1 MGVLTHNQVS
11 PVDQDHMGVLTHDQG
26 SPVDQGQDVEHG
38 GHVGVVVARGLL
50 QVLQGLLA
58 EGHGHLVAALR
69 RVLDHQVVEGPQAG
83 WDLVAPLLGG
93 GGGTAVPRLGHWGR
107 TFGLRLR
114 YLRLVLRELV
124 P

>member
-1 MGVLTHNQVS
+1 MMARGDGNN
-11 PVDQDHMGVLTHDQG
+11 DKI

-38 GHVGVVVARGLL
+38 GHVGVVVAGGLL

-58 EGHGHLVAALR
+58 EGDGHLVAALR

-83 WDLVAPLLGG
+83 WDLVASLLGG
-93 GGGTAVPRLGHWGR
+93 GGGAAVPGLGYCGGGR
-107 TFGLRLR
+107 VDEVAVR
-114 YLRLVLRELV
+114 YVRA